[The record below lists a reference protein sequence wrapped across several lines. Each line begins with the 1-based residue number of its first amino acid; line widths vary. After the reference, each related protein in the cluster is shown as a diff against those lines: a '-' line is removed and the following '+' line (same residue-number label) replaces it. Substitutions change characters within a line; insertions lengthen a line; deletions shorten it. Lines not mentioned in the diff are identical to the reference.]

1 MRIIVIGAG
10 EVGSYVAER
19 LSREGHD
26 VALVERDPGR
36 QRTMEERLDA
46 LVIHGSGTDPET
58 LATAGAAR
66 ADLIVA
72 VTSTDEVNIVAAM
85 LAKSAGTRRS
95 IVRIE
100 ERRLRETVVRDL
112 ADREPVA
119 ADLVIDPDEETST
132 EILELV
138 ENPGA
143 VEVEAMAGGE
153 ILVLGVRLAADAP
166 VVGQTL
172 RELAVANEPNWRF
185 LFGAISRGEETIIP
199 RGDHRLEAGDLVRVV
214 CTPASRTELAQLLG
228 LTRQT
233 PKRVLLLGGGRT
245 AELVAERLVKRVGR
259 VVVVEH
265 DAERAAQL
273 AIKLRG
279 VEVLHG
285 DITDADFL
293 GEIDIT
299 GYDLV
304 AALTGDDDANILG
317 CLYAKSA
324 GVAETIAVAHRLS
337 LLPLLAEVGVDVAL
351 SPRTAT
357 ANAVLRFARGRV
369 TAVATFLR
377 GDVEVLELE
386 IDAGS
391 PAAGMTVAEL
401 KLPKDVLV
409 GAVLSEGRASIGRG
423 ATRLEPGDLA
433 VILAKPRSLE
443 AARRAF
449 G

>member
-19 LSREGHD
+19 LSQEGHD

-36 QRTMEERLDA
+36 QRAMEERLDA
-46 LVIHGSGTDPET
+46 LVIHGSGTDPDT
-58 LATAGAAR
+58 LATAGASR

-72 VTSTDEVNIVAAM
+72 VTSTDEVNLVAAM
-85 LAKSAGTRRS
+85 LAKHAGTKRS

-100 ERRLRETVVRDL
+100 ERRLREAVARDL
-112 ADREPVA
+112 GDRVG

-153 ILVLGVRLAADAP
+153 ILVLGIRLGADAP
-166 VVGQTL
+166 VVGRTL
-172 RELAVANEPNWRF
+172 RELAASNEPNWRF
-185 LFGAISRGEETIIP
+185 LFGAITRGDDTIIP

-214 CTPASRTELAQLLG
+214 CTPSVRRELAELLG
-228 LTRQT
+228 LKRQP

-245 AELVAERLVKRVGR
+245 AELVAERLLKRVGR
-259 VVVVEH
+259 VVVVEQ

-273 AIKLRG
+273 AIGLRG
-279 VEVLHG
+279 VEVLQG

-293 GEIDIT
+293 SEIDIA
-299 GYDLV
+299 GHDFV
-304 AALTGDDDANILG
+304 AALTGDDDANILA

-324 GVAETIAVAHRLS
+324 GVSETLAVAHRLS
-337 LLPLLAEVGVDVAL
+337 LLPLLAEMGVDVAL

-386 IDAGS
+386 IEEGS
-391 PAAGMTVAEL
+391 PAAGMTLAEL
-401 KLPKDVLV
+401 RLPKDVLV
-409 GAVLSEGRASIGRG
+409 GAVLSKGSARIGRG
-423 ATRLEPGDLA
+423 STRLEPGDLA
-433 VILAKPRSLE
+433 VILTKPRSLD